1 MDALDVAVVIVTVN
15 AESDV
20 VRNLEELRGQ
30 QGVRLDVVVVDNGSV
45 DRTVD
50 VVAAE
55 PDVRLIAN
63 GENRWLAPAWNQG
76 LAATA
81 ADYVLFLT
89 PDTSLPDGRVLRTL
103 AEALEARPDAGLA
116 GPRLLAED
124 GTDRGNGTYAFP
136 TARYQVAAAL
146 GLAGLRGRDGA
157 EAATAATD
165 AAVRDVTAVNGACML
180 ARRAALIDVGG
191 LDDRYQLY
199 WEEIDLA
206 RRLRE
211 RGWAVLLVPQ
221 VAAVHRGKGSPAPS
235 ELRRRAYRHGERVY
249 MRTHHGRAA
258 AAVVSAARRLESLG
272 QRLWRSS
279 AQPGR

>member
-1 MDALDVAVVIVTVN
+1 MQGLDVAVVIVTVN
-15 AESDV
+15 AESDIA
-20 VRNLEELRGQ
+20 RNLAELRAQ
-30 QGVRLDVVVVDNGSV
+30 EGVRLDVVVVDNGSV

-50 VVAAE
+50 VVAGE
-55 PDVRLIAN
+55 RDVRLIAN

-81 ADYVLFLT
+81 ADHVLFLT

-124 GTDRGNGTYAFP
+124 GSDRHNGAYAFP
-136 TARYQVAAAL
+136 TARYQIAAAL
-146 GLAGLRGRDGA
+146 GLAGLRGRNGA
-157 EAATAATD
+157 EAAPEASNE
-165 AAVRDVTAVNGACML
+165 AVRDVALVNGACML
-180 ARRAALIDVGG
+180 ARRAALDDVGG
-191 LDDRYQLY
+191 LDERYRLY

-211 RGWAVLLVPQ
+211 RGWLVLLVPQ

-235 ELRRRAYRHGERVY
+235 ELRRRAYRHGEHVY

-258 AAVVSAARRLESLG
+258 AALVSAARMLERLG
-272 QRLWRSS
+272 QLLRR
-279 AQPGR
+279 PRRTR